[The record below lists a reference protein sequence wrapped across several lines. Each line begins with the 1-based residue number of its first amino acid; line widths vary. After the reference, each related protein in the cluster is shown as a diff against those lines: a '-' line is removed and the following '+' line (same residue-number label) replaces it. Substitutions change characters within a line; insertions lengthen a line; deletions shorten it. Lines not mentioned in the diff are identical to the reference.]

1 MDYVAEGNSI
11 TVSEQRALIRA
22 SWVKLGNFW
31 PVLGPSR
38 DDQKENNCRG
48 CASAAHHYSL
58 YIIVSCSSLKS
69 AKLSNEQL
77 LRK

>member
-22 SWVKLGNFW
+22 SWVKLGKFW
-31 PVLGPSR
+31 PVLFPSR
-38 DDQKENNCRG
+38 DDQKENKCRG
-48 CASAAHHYSL
+48 CASAAHHY
-58 YIIVSCSSLKS
+58 YCIIVSCSSLKS

-77 LRK
+77 RK